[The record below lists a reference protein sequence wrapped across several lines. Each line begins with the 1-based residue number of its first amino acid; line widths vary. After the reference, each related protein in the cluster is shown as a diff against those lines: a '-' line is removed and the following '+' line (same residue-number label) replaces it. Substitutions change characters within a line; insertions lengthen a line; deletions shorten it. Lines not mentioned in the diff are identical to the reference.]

1 MVKTNEAKWYV
12 INTYTKY
19 ENTVANELAHIVKA
33 RNLQNLIQEIKV
45 PKSIDT
51 VIKRGKLCTVENVL
65 FPQYVFVKMI
75 DNEECRY
82 IIRNIRGSYGLL
94 CSGYE
99 PVPLSDKEIA
109 QFGVDKVSTKL
120 GFEKGDKV
128 KIIKNYLKG
137 YSGIV
142 DKVDLINNSVF
153 VIISSGSS
161 KITAELELDQV
172 ALDE

>member
-1 MVKTNEAKWYV
+1 MTNTNEAKWYV
-12 INTYTKY
+12 INTFTKY
-19 ENTVANELAHIVKA
+19 ENTVANELAHIVNA

-51 VIKRGKLCTVENVL
+51 VLKRGKLCTVENVL

-75 DNEECRY
+75 VTEKSKY
-82 IIRNIRGSYGLL
+82 VIRNIRGSYGLL

-99 PVPLSDKEIA
+99 PVPLTDKEILK
-109 QFGVDKVSTKL
+109 FGVDKVSTKL

-128 KIIKNYLKG
+128 KIIKDKLKG

-142 DKVDLINNSVF
+142 EKIDLKNNSVF
-153 VIISSGSS
+153 VAIPSGNV
-161 KITAELELDQV
+161 KLTAELELDQI
-172 ALDE
+172 ALAG